1 VRRKRIILVPDGM
14 ADEPRPELEGRT
26 PLEAAHTPHMDALAR
41 GGLVGLVRT
50 VPQGMAPGSDVA
62 NLAVLGYDP
71 RAVYTGRA
79 PLEAAGIGVALGPDD
94 VAYRCNFV
102 TIADGVMDDFTA
114 GHIANEAARALIAL
128 LNQRLA
134 GDLPRP
140 AGGSVAFSPGV
151 SYRNLMVW
159 RGGGGGGAGA
169 PPPPPATKTGG
180 GGGGPPGGGGA
191 PPPPPPTPPHDIL
204 DRPVGEYLPA
214 GDGAAPL
221 RGLTERA
228 HAVLGEEGRH
238 VGGRATDIWL
248 WGQGRR
254 PTIPTFRES
263 RGLTGAAV
271 AAADLVKGI
280 SRYAG
285 FAVPDVPGATA
296 YLDTDYAAKADVA
309 LAALERVDLVFVH
322 VEAPD
327 EAGHEGDTVEKI
339 KAIEAIDREIV
350 ARLAGSPLKPAV
362 LVLPDH
368 PTPISMRT
376 HADDPVPFVIAIA
389 GAQGKAVQPGG
400 RVCGSGGAGRRREP
414 LRGEASTVP
423 GRGARRYSEAEAAQ
437 TGLALPS
444 GAALMDLFL
453 SSTAG

>member
-159 RGGGGGGAGA
+159 RGGRDDV
-169 PPPPPATKTGG
+169 AT
-180 GGGGPPGGGGA
+180 
-191 PPPPPPTPPHDIL
+191 TPPHDIL
-204 DRPVGEYLPA
+204 DRPVGEYLAA

-221 RGLTERA
+221 RGLMERA

>member
-1 VRRKRIILVPDGM
+1 MRRKRIILVPDGM

-159 RGGGGGGAGA
+159 RGDRDDV
-169 PPPPPATKTGG
+169 AT
-180 GGGGPPGGGGA
+180 
-191 PPPPPPTPPHDIL
+191 TPPHDIL